1 MEYSW
6 LQFQNLDHIR
16 RLPLNE
22 QTRQYQFYLDSLA
35 NQRINQNKGDSGYI
49 LLEQQGTFE
58 YPLDYL
64 LNEDGTRIRRE

>member
-6 LQFQNLDHIR
+6 IQFKELAHIKKLQ
-16 RLPLNE
+16 LNE
-22 QTRQYQFYLDSLA
+22 QMQAYRHYLDQLS
-35 NQRINQNKGDSGYI
+35 NQIIHQNKGDSGYI

-58 YPLDYL
+58 YPLDFL